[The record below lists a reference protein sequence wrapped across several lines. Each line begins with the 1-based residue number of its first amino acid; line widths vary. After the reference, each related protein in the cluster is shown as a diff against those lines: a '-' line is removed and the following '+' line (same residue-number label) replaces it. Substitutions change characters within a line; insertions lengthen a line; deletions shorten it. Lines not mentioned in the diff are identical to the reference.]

1 MCFSRV
7 EQRPLTELVI
17 GLLIVILLGPVI
29 LGYATGLLN
38 TIKAVPDYFATCFP
52 SWSFIEWYERDK
64 LFVPVDALK
73 EYIVQGCPDEE
84 RKTISKPVFISSPVF
99 QFVERTLDWGY
110 YLGYDAA
117 REHMTRTA
125 FPAWNWAF
133 KNHPSLT
140 WASVLVLALTAVG
153 FFAMLTVRVSQHLL
167 SRSARMMRRYRK
179 H

>member
-7 EQRPLTELVI
+7 EQRPLIELVI
-17 GLLIVILLGPVI
+17 GLLVVILLGPLI

-52 SWSFIEWYERDK
+52 SWSFIEWYQRDN
-64 LFVPVDALK
+64 LLVPVDALK

-84 RKTISKPVFISSPVF
+84 QKIISKPVFISSPEF
-99 QFVERTLDWGY
+99 QFIERSLDWGY

-125 FPAWNWAF
+125 LPAWNWAF
-133 KNHPSLT
+133 KNHPSLAT
-140 WASVLVLALTAVG
+140 PLVLILTLSAVG
-153 FFAMLTVRVSQHLL
+153 FFAMLTVRFTQHLL
-167 SRSARMMRRYRK
+167 SRSP
-179 H
+179 HI